1 MVNSVKDEID
11 QIKSMIRKFRNR
23 HEISGK
29 KANPHLIQVNGHEL
43 YPIFADVR
51 DHILVTG
58 QSLSSAPVYAINLTK
73 QLLLKKHVIHA
84 KTTYVGARALWN
96 LLFCFG
102 FLTEKTSRRL
112 VGSSRF
118 KKNAPRFKF
127 HLYHDKHHIVEDTVN
142 DGNLTALNIG
152 DDEPVDVVFYLNQH
166 ADESFGEILRQ
177 DQSVDKVIV
186 DLIELRPSLIT
197 RLTMQLLAE
206 DLPAPSELPPGFNHI
221 IVIKNASP
229 TALKYK
235 NRLHLRD
242 VFESFKIYF
251 PDAYNPGWRL
261 HQRPLGHWCVITPG
275 TDPII
280 QRAALKPT
288 PHYFSWRKADGQ

>member
-1 MVNSVKDEID
+1 VNDKID
-11 QIKSMIRKFRNR
+11 KIKNMLRKFINR
-23 HEISGK
+23 REISNK
-29 KANPHLIQVNGHEL
+29 KADPHLIQVNGHEL

-51 DHILVTG
+51 DHVLVTG
-58 QSLSSAPVYAINLTK
+58 QSLSSAPVYAISLTK

-84 KTTYVGARALWN
+84 KTTYVGARTLWSV
-96 LLFCFG
+96 LFCFG

-112 VGSSRF
+112 VGCSRF
-118 KKNAPRFKF
+118 KKNAPRFTF
-127 HLYHDKHHIVEDTVN
+127 HLYYNDNHHIVEDTVN
-142 DGNLTALNIG
+142 DGNLTALAIG

-177 DQSVDKVIV
+177 DQSVDKIV
-186 DLIELRPSLIT
+186 SDLLELRPSLIT
-197 RLTMQLLAE
+197 RLTMQFLAE
-206 DLPAPSELPPGFNHI
+206 DLPAPSDLPPGFNHI
-221 IVIKNASP
+221 IVDKKASP

-242 VFESFKIYF
+242 VLESFKIYF

-280 QRAALKPT
+280 QRAAFTRT
-288 PHYFSWRKADGQ
+288 PYYFSWRKSDGQ

>member
-1 MVNSVKDEID
+1 MKDEID
-11 QIKSMIRKFRNR
+11 KLRTIYRTIKDRR
-23 HEISGK
+23 EISAK
-29 KANPHLIQVNGHEL
+29 KENPHLIQVNGLEL

-58 QSLSSAPVYAINLTK
+58 QTLSSAPVYGINLTK

-84 KTTYVGARALWN
+84 KTTYVGARTLWT

-102 FLTEKTSRRL
+102 FLTDKTADRL
-112 VGSSRF
+112 VGCRGF
-118 KKNAPRFKF
+118 TKKSPFFAF
-127 HLYHDKHHIVEDTVN
+127 HLFHDKHHIVEDTVN
-142 DGNLTALNIG
+142 DGNLTGLEIG
-152 DDEPVDVVFYLNQH
+152 DDAPVDVVFYLKQH
-166 ADESFGEILRQ
+166 ADESFGEILGRVN
-177 DQSVDKVIV
+177 SVDQVID
-186 DLIELRPSLIT
+186 DLLKLRPSLVT

-206 DLPAPSELPPGFNHI
+206 ELPDPCELPPGFNHI
-221 IVIKNASP
+221 IVTKNASP

-280 QRAALKPT
+280 QRAALKRT